1 MEKAYIYAD
10 ISDISGSNEKVKAT
24 LCKKIAS
31 SINKSANFVIKII

>member
-1 MEKAYIYAD
+1 MKYALTN
-10 ISDISGSNEKVKAT
+10 ITNLGSNAKVKAT